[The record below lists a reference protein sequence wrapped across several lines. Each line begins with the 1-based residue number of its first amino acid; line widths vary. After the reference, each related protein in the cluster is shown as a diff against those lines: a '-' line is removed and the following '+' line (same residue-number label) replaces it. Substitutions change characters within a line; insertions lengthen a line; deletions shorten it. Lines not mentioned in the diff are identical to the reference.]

1 MLRESE
7 VSRFHL
13 YILRF
18 TRGRSLERKT
28 RIRFT
33 IILLRHIIIEII
45 CIYIQFHFDFTNDRK
60 KKKIEQQEAWE
71 NRHRSKDRQIGGDND
86 RSDQWVTLDE
96 HDKKRSK
103 AGKP

>member
-1 MLRESE
+1 M
-7 VSRFHL
+7 
-13 YILRF
+13 
-18 TRGRSLERKT
+18 
-28 RIRFT
+28 
-33 IILLRHIIIEII
+33 IE
-45 CIYIQFHFDFTNDRK
+45 K

-71 NRHRSKDRQIGGDND
+71 NRSKDRQIGGDND